1 MAALFYTAKGIEKL
15 AVLLRLGE
23 FEVQPNWQCPSC
35 VSSPTSPLCADC
47 RASWIHELHNL
58 DYSDAY
64 EARLSRA
71 LGVVGLA
78 TGFSGWA
85 ANVGLGL
92 FEFGD
97 MIGGIT
103 AFILWFI
110 PSNHWLATPLTIFFT
125 TLYILS
131 TLTLISLFTISGF
144 IMAMNPSGAR
154 HWRHMTPQMYALL
167 GVFGLVEVVVLVLR
181 ISLMDLLIIVGPLMM
196 SGVGFMAPLCMR
208 TPEEVERGRV
218 ELKKDEQVV

>member
-1 MAALFYTAKGIEKL
+1 MALFYTAKAVEKL

-35 VSSPTSPLCADC
+35 ATTPTSPLCTDC
-47 RASWIHELHNL
+47 RASWVHEVQNL

-64 EARLSRA
+64 EARLSRK
-71 LGVVGLA
+71 LGVMGLV
-78 TGFSGWA
+78 TGLSGWA

-110 PSNHWLATPLTIFFT
+110 PGQHWLATPLTIFFSA
-125 TLYILS
+125 LFSLS
-131 TLTLISLFTISGF
+131 VLALMSLFLVSGF
-144 IMAMNPSGAR
+144 IMAMNPTGAR
-154 HWRHMTPQMYALL
+154 HWRHMTPQMYAML
-167 GVFGLVEVVVLVLR
+167 GVFALVETLVITLGVS
-181 ISLMDLLIIVGPLMM
+181 IMDILVIVGPLMM
-196 SGVGFMAPLCMR
+196 SGMGFMVPFCMR
-208 TPEEVERGRV
+208 TPEEVEVIRV
-218 ELKKDEQVV
+218 QLKKDKETV

>member
-1 MAALFYTAKGIEKL
+1 MALFYIAKAIEKL

-35 VSSPTSPLCADC
+35 ASSPSSSLCTDC
-47 RASWIHELHNL
+47 RASWIHELQNL

-64 EARLSRA
+64 EARLSCR
-71 LGVVGLA
+71 LGVVGLV
-78 TGFSGWA
+78 TGLSGWA

-110 PSNHWLATPLTIFFT
+110 PGRHWLATPLTTFFAA
-125 TLYILS
+125 LYSLS
-131 TLTLISLFTISGF
+131 TLALISLFIISGF
-144 IMAMNPSGAR
+144 VMAMNPTGAR

-167 GVFGLVEVVVLVLR
+167 GVFGLVEVVVLVMR
-181 ISLMDLLIIVGPLMM
+181 VSVMDLMVIVAPLMM

-208 TPEEVERGRV
+208 TPEGVERGSV
-218 ELKKDEQVV
+218 QLKKDAEVV